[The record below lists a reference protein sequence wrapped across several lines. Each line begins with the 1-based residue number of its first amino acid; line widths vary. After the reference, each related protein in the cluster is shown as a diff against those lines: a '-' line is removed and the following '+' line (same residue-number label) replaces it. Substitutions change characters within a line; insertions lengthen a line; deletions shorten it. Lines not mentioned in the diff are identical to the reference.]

1 MKTLLI
7 TNSNDAKVG
16 MRLAGIEALV
26 VDDANAALLAIKK
39 AIADQ
44 TIGLILLTDQ
54 LARPL
59 NQQIMDLKL
68 SVSGTM
74 ILTIPDVGG
83 ELSDQIGQYVRK
95 SIGIKY

>member
-16 MRLAGIEALV
+16 ARLAGIEALV
-26 VDDANAALLAIKK
+26 VDDASAALAAVKR
-39 AIADQ
+39 AVADQ

-54 LARPL
+54 LAQPL
-59 NQQIMDLKL
+59 DAQIMELKL
-68 SVSGTM
+68 SISGTM
-74 ILTIPDVGG
+74 ILTIPDPGG
-83 ELSDQIGQYVRK
+83 KFPDRIGQYVRQ